1 MENMLVIA
9 QGITNT
15 GAKTGRSSPFTVDTS
30 LT

>member
-15 GAKTGRSSPFTVDTS
+15 EQKQVDQILLLS
-30 LT
+30 IHH

>member
-15 GAKTGRSSPFTVDTS
+15 EQKQVDQVLLLS
-30 LT
+30 IYH